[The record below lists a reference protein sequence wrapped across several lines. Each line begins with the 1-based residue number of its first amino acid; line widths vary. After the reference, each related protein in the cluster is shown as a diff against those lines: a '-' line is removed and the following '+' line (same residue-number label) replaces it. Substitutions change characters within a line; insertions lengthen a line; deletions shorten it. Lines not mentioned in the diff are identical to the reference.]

1 MRRLLVLVGL
11 AVGALALY
19 RHRTIDRRE
28 RELGI
33 GRYATDV

>member
-1 MRRLLVLVGL
+1 MRRLLVLAGL
-11 AVGALALY
+11 VVGALALY
-19 RHRTIDRRE
+19 RHRMLDRRE